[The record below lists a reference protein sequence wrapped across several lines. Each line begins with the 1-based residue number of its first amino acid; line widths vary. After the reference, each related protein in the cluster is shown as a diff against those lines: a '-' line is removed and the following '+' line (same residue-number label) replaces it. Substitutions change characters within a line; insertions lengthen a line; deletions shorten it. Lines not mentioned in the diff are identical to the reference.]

1 MPEQHR
7 FGDNR
12 TESTRLWQ
20 SGHGNDHMNEQE
32 EQVAH
37 PGNSINTSKAA
48 AFRLIW
54 QFAMDRMF
62 PR

>member
-1 MPEQHR
+1 MADQHG

-12 TESTRLWQ
+12 TQSTGSRQ
-20 SGHGNDHMNEQE
+20 SGDGNDHMNEQD

-48 AFRLIW
+48 AFRLIY
-54 QFAMDRMF
+54 QFAMDR
-62 PR
+62 PKI